1 MNSTKVSN
9 RNRVSEVCHSPESQ
23 RGRLRSIVPDRGFRV
38 RRRSRSRSP
47 WVNVESP
54 RRTST
59 GHGAGGTPMNSSR
72 KKSGSVERVKMSQKH
87 MCPLYDHASRILRAW
102 SEDRRRSKR
111 DISFDPQLRE
121 CRAIEQYCDVAVK
134 STEVNVDKG
143 QVYPYVEQ
151 A

>member
-1 MNSTKVSN
+1 MRSTKVLN
-9 RNRVSEVCHSPESQ
+9 RNRVSEACHSPESQ
-23 RGRLRSIVPDRGFRV
+23 RGRPRFIVPARGFRV

-54 RRTST
+54 RRTSAV
-59 GHGAGGTPMNSSR
+59 HGAVFTKQESSM

-111 DISFDPQLRE
+111 DPSL
-121 CRAIEQYCDVAVK
+121 V
-134 STEVNVDKG
+134 
-143 QVYPYVEQ
+143 
-151 A
+151 